1 MSYGVIISNEKGVAE
16 SLSFL
21 LRKTANVRVATTA
34 QEGIAEIV
42 DLPADFA
49 ILDSYLKD
57 QDPVSKL
64 GKLLRIQKTLP
75 VIVLVPSIH
84 SLIVNNLKQAGAYA
98 ILEKPFDRKIILD
111 IVEKAI
117 ERKRLMSEIAF
128 LKTSEEQTNGASC
141 STKTKD
147 NQHFYHEVLRR
158 FSKAISHVFDH
169 HRLLNL
175 ALETVTETFNTG
187 KAMVLLYDRKR
198 GHYIPAA
205 SIGYQ
210 QQFISS
216 LTLDPADVLPV
227 WLSKHNQI
235 FSAHGLARMLQF
247 DLYQQVE
254 LLEVEIITGLFAQ
267 GKMNGI
273 LLLGKKIT
281 GKTYSDDDVELLS
294 ILVNYLAVA
303 IENALLYRRIAENQA
318 HNEKVLNSL
327 KTGIVTIDS
336 RGLITTFNQV
346 SEKFLGLKREE
357 LIAEKI
363 EKIGSQ
369 FADILLRTMSG
380 EVEYRH
386 YEFPSPIKKK
396 PLAVTTSPMRDEKGN
411 INGAIMVL
419 RDLSEVKKSEEQAR
433 ELKGRE
439 FGARMASRL
448 THKLKNILV
457 PIKTFSQLLPQRYK
471 SREFREEFH
480 EIVTREIDGL
490 NDILDRVTQLTESPP
505 PSKIPQ
511 DIDKVIDL
519 ALKSLRSKID
529 AQKAIIDRAD
539 KRKGMLVPADENLL
553 SEALTNVIDNAL
565 EAVNSQGKITISTGY
580 RKPSPRST
588 GYAEIIFRDNGK
600 GLDQEEMKDVFMP
613 FITSKAD
620 GLGLGL
626 SIAQRII
633 QDHHGTI
640 EMTSSPGKGSTVKI
654 TLPVKE

>member
-1 MSYGVIISNEKGVAE
+1 MSSGVIISNEKGVAE
-16 SLSFL
+16 SLSYL
-21 LRKTANVRVATTA
+21 LREKANVRVATTA

-49 ILDSYLKD
+49 ILDSYLKE

-84 SLIVNNLKQAGAYA
+84 SLIVNNLKRAGAYA

-111 IVEKAI
+111 VVEKAI

-128 LKTSEEQTNGASC
+128 LKTSEAQTNGS
-141 STKTKD
+141 SSPSETKES
-147 NQHFYHEVLRR
+147 QHFYHEVLRR

-169 HRLLNL
+169 HKLLNL
-175 ALETVTETFNTG
+175 ALEAVTETFNAG

-198 GHYIPAA
+198 GKYIPAS

-210 QQFISS
+210 QQFVSS
-216 LTLDPADVLPV
+216 LTLDPADPLPA

-235 FSAHGLARMLQF
+235 FYAHGLARLLQF
-247 DLYQQVE
+247 DLHQQVE
-254 LLEVEIITGLFAQ
+254 LLEAEIITGLFAQ

-273 LLLGKKIT
+273 LLLGKKLT
-281 GKTYSDDDVELLS
+281 GKIYSDDDVELLS
-294 ILVNYLAVA
+294 ILANYLAVA
-303 IENALLYRRIAENQA
+303 IENALLYREIAENQA
-318 HNEKVLNSL
+318 HNERVLNSL
-327 KTGIVTIDS
+327 QTGIITIDS

-346 SEKFLGLKREE
+346 TENILGLKREE
-357 LIAEKI
+357 LISEKV

-380 EVEYRH
+380 EVEYQH
-386 YEFPSPIKKK
+386 YEIPSPVKKE
-396 PLAVTTSPMRDEKGN
+396 PLAATTSPMRDENGN
-411 INGAIMVL
+411 INGAIMAL
-419 RDLSEVKKSEEQAR
+419 RDLSEVKKSEEKAR

-439 FGARMASRL
+439 FGAWMASRL

-457 PIKTFSQLLPQRYK
+457 PIKTFAQLLPQRYK
-471 SREFREEFH
+471 DREFRVEFH
-480 EIVTREIDGL
+480 EIVNREIDGL
-490 NDILDRVTQLTESPP
+490 NDILGQITKLTESPP
-505 PSKIPQ
+505 PHKSPQ
-511 DIDKVIDL
+511 DLNKVINT
-519 ALKSLRSKID
+519 ALKSLQSKIE
-529 AQKAIIDRAD
+529 AQKATIVRAD
-539 KRKGMLVPADENLL
+539 KKKGLPVPADGNLL

-565 EAVNSQGKITISTGY
+565 EAGNVNGKITISTNY
-580 RKPSPRST
+580 RKPSIRSA
-588 GYAEIIFRDNGK
+588 GYAEITIRDNGK
-600 GLDQEEMKDVFMP
+600 GINQEELKDVFMP

-633 QDHHGTI
+633 EDHHGTI

-654 TLPVKE
+654 TLPVKD